1 MHGET
6 IDWVVLNTVQGGL
19 DLPTGETHLGGPIR
33 NYLTYKFEKSLEF
46 QPIYE
51 KILDIGSLDINGTM
65 REYYFLHPGHKKW
78 KEYVGYKEYIGID
91 LIEGPS
97 VDIVMDSNNM
107 TLEENS
113 FDLILT
119 LSQLEHDN
127 NPTETLKG
135 AYKVLKPGGTLL
147 VACPTEKTDEHKF
160 LGGGNKEV
168 HNRITSKMLKLWL
181 INAGFKINNFITTD
195 IDHLVNATK

>member
-6 IDWVVLNTVQGGL
+6 IDWVVLNTIENGL
-19 DLPTGETHLGGPIR
+19 EMPTGETHLGGPIKD
-33 NYLTYKFEKSLEF
+33 YLIYKFDKSLNY
-46 QPIYE
+46 QPTFD

-65 REYYFLHPGHKKW
+65 REYYFLWPGHKKW
-78 KEYVGYKEYIGID
+78 KDYIQYKEFIGID

-97 VDIVMDSNNM
+97 VDIVMDSNQM
-107 TLEENS
+107 TFKDNE

-127 NPTETLKG
+127 NPSMTLKE
-135 AYKVLKPGGTLL
+135 AYRVLKPKGTLIL
-147 VACPTEKTDEHKF
+147 ACPTEKTDEHKH
-160 LGGGNKEV
+160 LGGGNKEI
-168 HNRITSKMLKLWL
+168 HNRITAKMLKKWL
-181 INAGFKINNFITTD
+181 DDAGFIINNFITTD